1 MAVSDIRLSVDFF
14 QHPKTIKLQRRLGLE
29 GVKALLSL
37 WMWAAQNRPDG
48 VLSGMDLED
57 IEIAAGWIRSDP
69 AGSDQDLDLISTLV
83 ALRWLDEDN
92 GTYSLHD
99 WIEHNPWAAGQQSR
113 SNQARLGVL
122 ARRFPEAYARY
133 SAQHPER
140 NGISKEEYEALLATV
155 NSEGYSKES
164 EADTVLAP
172 VSLQQTNSVAPL
184 PDPDPDPKAID
195 PQLCT
200 ELSTVLSTGLSTF
213 EGKKDKKPPAKGKEQ
228 GKEQERDQ
236 LHQAMELM
244 RAWPGYRPDN
254 ETWLR
259 QAVTNYPRL
268 SIPAEIEE
276 ARHWVLKRDMAVKN
290 PKAFMLE
297 WFKRVAKERG

>member
-48 VLSGMDLED
+48 VLSDLDSED

-133 SAQHPER
+133 AAQHPER
-140 NGISKEEYEALLATV
+140 NGISKEEYETLLAM
-155 NSEGYSKES
+155 EHS
-164 EADTVLAP
+164 EAHSEEPQADTALATASP
-172 VSLQQTNSVAPL
+172 QQANSVAPL

-200 ELSTVLSTGLSTF
+200 GLSTDLSTSK
-213 EGKKDKKPPAKGKEQ
+213 GPRDQKPPPKGKEQ
-228 GKEQERDQ
+228 GKEQQRDQ
-236 LHQAMELM
+236 LHQAMERM
-244 RAWPGYRPDN
+244 RAWPGYRPGN

-259 QAVTNYPRL
+259 QAVANYPRL

-276 ARHWVLKRDMAVKN
+276 ARRWVLKRDMAVKN

-297 WFKRVAKERG
+297 WFKRVARERG

>member
-14 QHPKTIKLQRRLGLE
+14 QHPKTIKLERRLGIE

-48 VLSGMDLED
+48 VLSGLDPED

-69 AGSDQDLDLISTLV
+69 AGSDQDLVSTLV
-83 ALRWLDEDN
+83 ALRWLDEAD
-92 GTYSLHD
+92 GVYCLHE
-99 WIEHNPWAAGQQSR
+99 WEVHNPWAAGQQSR

-133 SAQHPER
+133 AAQHPER

-155 NSEGYSKES
+155 NSEGYSEEP

-172 VSLQQTNSVAPL
+172 VSPQQANSIAPL
-184 PDPDPDPKAID
+184 PDPDPNPKAID
-195 PQLCT
+195 PKLST
-200 ELSTVLSTGLSTF
+200 GLSTVLSTGLSTS
-213 EGKKDKKPPAKGKEQ
+213 EGPRDKKPPAKGKEQ
-228 GKEQERDQ
+228 GKDTERDE
-236 LHQAMELM
+236 LHQAMELIQ
-244 RAWPGYRPDN
+244 AWAGYRPGN

-259 QAVTNYPRL
+259 QAVANYPRL

-276 ARHWVLKRDMAVKN
+276 ARRWVLKRNMAVKN

>member
-14 QHPKTIKLQRRLGLE
+14 QHPKTIKLERRLGME

-48 VLSGMDLED
+48 VLSGLDPED

-69 AGSDQDLDLISTLV
+69 AGSDRPDLVSTLV
-83 ALRWLDEDN
+83 ALRWLDEER
-92 GTYSLHD
+92 GTWRLHE
-99 WIEHNPWAAGQQSR
+99 WEIHNPWAAGQQSR

-133 SAQHPER
+133 AAQHPER
-140 NGISKEEYEALLATV
+140 NGISKEEYETLLAM
-155 NSEGYSKES
+155 EHS
-164 EADTVLAP
+164 EAHSEEPQADTALAP
-172 VSLQQTNSVAPL
+172 ASPQQANSVAPL

-200 ELSTVLSTGLSTF
+200 GLSTVLPTGLSTS
-213 EGKKDKKPPAKGKEQ
+213 EGPRDQKPPPKGKEQ
-228 GKEQERDQ
+228 GKEQERDL
-236 LHQAMELM
+236 LHQAMERM
-244 RAWPGYRPDN
+244 RAWPGYRPGN

-259 QAVTNYPRL
+259 QAVANYPHL

-276 ARHWVLKRDMAVKN
+276 ARRWVLKRDMAVKN

-297 WFKRVAKERG
+297 WFKRVARERG

>member
-14 QHPKTIKLQRRLGLE
+14 QHPKTIKLERRLGME
-29 GVKALLSL
+29 GIKALLSL

-48 VLSGMDLED
+48 VLSGLDPED

-69 AGSDQDLDLISTLV
+69 AGSDQDLDFVSTLV
-83 ALRWLDEDN
+83 ALRWLDEAD
-92 GTYSLHD
+92 GVYRLHE
-99 WIEHNPWAAGQQSR
+99 WEIHNPWAAGQQSR

-133 SAQHPER
+133 AAQHPER
-140 NGISKEEYEALLATV
+140 NGISKEEYEALLPTV
-155 NSEGYSKES
+155 NPKGYSEEP

-172 VSLQQTNSVAPL
+172 VSPQQADSVAPL
-184 PDPDPDPKAID
+184 PDPDPNPKAID
-195 PQLCT
+195 PQLST
-200 ELSTVLSTGLSTF
+200 ELCTGLSTWLSTSK
-213 EGKKDKKPPAKGKEQ
+213 GPKDKKPPDE
-228 GKEQERDQ
+228 

-244 RAWPGYRPDN
+244 RAWPGYRPGN

-276 ARHWVLKRDMAVKN
+276 ARRWVLKRNMAVKN